1 VGAPGSS
8 GDGQRTDVADDEAG
22 VDVEGAG
29 AAYDVVVLAGGSARR
44 LGGIDKVLLPVA
56 GRPLLERVVAAAG
69 GGRTV
74 TVVGPRRVMAG
85 AEVPIQW
92 VREDPPGSGPLA
104 ALAAGARDGAAPV
117 VVVLAADMPFVDADV
132 VARLVLAASA
142 DGMDGAVVVD
152 GADRPQ
158 PLAAAYQR
166 TALDEALTAI
176 GDPADRPVRLLLPR
190 LRLAHVPDPRAA
202 LDCDTADDLAAAD
215 RLASANS
222 LAAGNDRR
230 GR

>member
-1 VGAPGSS
+1 VGAAENIGDMGPGR
-8 GDGQRTDVADDEAG
+8 GT
-22 VDVEGAG
+22 G

-69 GGRTV
+69 GGRTI

-85 AEVPIQW
+85 AEVSIRW

-104 ALAAGARDGAAPV
+104 ALAAGLPAGSAPL

-132 VARLVLAASA
+132 VARLVSEASNEA
-142 DGMDGAVVVD
+142 VDGAVVVD
-152 GADRPQ
+152 DAGKVQ

-166 TALDEALTAI
+166 SALHDALTAI
-176 GDPADRPVRLLLPR
+176 GDPANRPVRLLLPR
-190 LRLAHVPDPRAA
+190 LRLAHISDATAA

-215 RLASANS
+215 RLANAN
-222 LAAGNDRR
+222 NRT